1 MQAERI
7 DFLIIAAVSAIVGGA
22 YSILDVELRV
32 LGMWVFLDLLT
43 SFLLY
48 SGAAMI
54 TMPERDVRTRERVV
68 PAGPVNRIDEWFGV
82 DSQISLPFLPSIYP
96 KNLRFVLPTAFLL
109 LIPVFGVGGALTADG
124 WGLGRRAGG
133 SVTELF
139 AQFHVLQQPLVAI
152 IGTLVVLAQ
161 VGRFYRCHAATGR
174 YKRWTTHMMLEV
186 GIQYI
191 LWYALLAILLALY
204 AILTLVIFGFG
215 IGPFVSDATGRMIW
229 LTALLLTALLTKLA
243 FEWSRVRGE
252 RQLNIADNSFTSNF
266 SPTPMD

>member
-96 KNLRFVLPTAFLL
+96 TNLRFVLPTAFLL
-109 LIPVFGVGGALTADG
+109 LIPVFGVGGALTVDG

-191 LWYALLAILLALY
+191 L
-204 AILTLVIFGFG
+204 G

-229 LTALLLTALLTKLA
+229 LTVLLLTALLTKLA